1 MKSQFYRSMYVFAGL
16 VLMLLVAACQGPPGP
31 QGPPGTPAARALAAV
46 NSDGTLLRGVN
57 VASVERVDTG
67 RYRVTFESNVNVANG
82 YYLVTP
88 GLTSTCNMVGQAEKS
103 TGNSVWVSF
112 ADHRSNGV
120 TFADCSF
127 SLVIF

>member
-16 VLMLLVAACQGPPGP
+16 ALMLFVAACQGPPGP
-31 QGPPGTPAARALAAV
+31 PGPPGTPAAQALAAV

-82 YYLVTP
+82 YYIVTP
-88 GLTSTCNMVGQAEKS
+88 GLTNTCNMVGEAEKS

-112 ADHRSNGV
+112 VDHRSPGV
-120 TFADCSF
+120 TFVDCSF